1 MADISKIKLA
11 NGTTVTIKD
20 AQGRADMTTI
30 LGGHALEALGA
41 AAWKAVAANI
51 SGEGLV
57 DASVVKA
64 YVDSQVGQIHNF
76 DVVID
81 ADGTAAT
88 GPSVTA
94 SADTMYKIYLIPSA
108 DAAAG
113 GYIEYITIRSGA
125 EGAYT
130 YAWEAIGNTK
140 VSLSGYVPTTT
151 TIATIAL
158 DHNITVAELQAAL
171 KLGAMAYADK
181 ASGSTTIQTIDSITM
196 KPVTVAGN
204 AAVTSKAADAALTK
218 ANYTPAGT
226 IESDAIKG
234 GTVTVTLGDS
244 ATKTEA
250 SLSTTEFTPAGTIAA
265 KEGGSFS
272 ALKTATL
279 GEVETGGVQIEG
291 TVSAPAISLTAAEK
305 TFATG
310 LTGGKAA
317 TFFEGTFTPA
327 EIKAGFYTAGKAAT
341 WTGADYTAPSMGKA
355 STAKFASEGIVATV
369 GAKDSADEET
379 LIFSAA
385 GTSDA
390 VTAQGTFNAG
400 NVNFG
405 VFDGGS
411 ATVIDT
417 TKFSGGSK
425 AKDTFSPNELQSVAT
440 DTVSEV
446 SAAVLANAPVFTG
459 KSYSVATT
467 ADTALKDVA
476 FTATNS
482 ATIVNKVEYVKP
494 EVKSATFDG
503 EAATSTF
510 AGTEVKDAL
519 VTGVSYQKADA
530 TAAFSVAVTPETD
543 VITKTA
549 KTVDVEVTPVA
560 KGE

>member
-41 AAWKAVAANI
+41 AAWQAMAASI
-51 SGEGLV
+51 S
-57 DASVVKA
+57 DAGIADAATVKA

-81 ADGTAAT
+81 PTGTTA
-88 GPSVTA
+88 GPSVVA
-94 SADTMYKIYLIPSA
+94 SADTMYKIYLVPSE

-130 YAWEAIGNTK
+130 YTWEAIGNTK
-140 VSLSGYVPTTT
+140 VSLTGYVPTTT

-158 DHNITVAELQAAL
+158 DHNITVAELQTAL

-181 ASGSTTIQTIDSITM
+181 ASGSTTLQTIDSITM
-196 KPVTVAGN
+196 KEVTVAGN
-204 AAVTSKAADAALTK
+204 AAVTSKATDATLTK
-218 ANYTPAGT
+218 ANYTPAGKVT
-226 IESDAIKG
+226 GSAISDGSIN
-234 GTVTVTLGDS
+234 VTLKDS

-250 SLSTTEFTPAGTIAA
+250 TLSTSKFTPAGTIAA

-272 ALKTATL
+272 ALKTAAF
-279 GEVETGGVQIEG
+279 GAAEDGVQIEG
-291 TVSAPAISLTAAEK
+291 TVSAPAISLTAADK
-305 TFATG
+305 TVATG
-310 LTGGKAA
+310 LTGGKVASF
-317 TFFEGTFTPA
+317 TEGAFTPA
-327 EIKAGFYTAGKAAT
+327 AIQDGFYTAGKAAT
-341 WTGADYTAPSMGKA
+341 WTGADYTAPTMGEA
-355 STAKFASEGIVATV
+355 SKAKFASEGVT
-369 GAKDSADEET
+369 
-379 LIFSAA
+379 AA
-385 GTSDA
+385 IDAEDAECLTFTTAVTADA
-390 VTAQGTFNAG
+390 VTAQGAFDAG

-405 VFDGGS
+405 TFNGGS

-425 AKDTFSPNELQSVAT
+425 AADTFVANELQTAT
-440 DTVSEV
+440 TGKVSEV
-446 SAAVLANAPVFTG
+446 SAAALANAPVFTG
-459 KSYSVATT
+459 EKYAVATT

-482 ATIVNKVEYVKP
+482 ATIVDKVEYVKP
-494 EVKSATFDG
+494 EIDAATFTG
-503 EAATSTF
+503 TAATLGF
-510 AGTEVKDAL
+510 AGTEVVDAL
-519 VTGVSYQKADA
+519 VTGVSYDKADA

-549 KTVDVEVTPVA
+549 KTVEIEVSPVA

>member
-11 NGTTVTIKD
+11 NGTTVTLKD

-41 AAWKAVAANI
+41 AAWQAMAASI
-51 SGEGLV
+51 S
-57 DASVVKA
+57 DAGIADAATVKA

-81 ADGTAAT
+81 PAGTTT
-88 GPSVTA
+88 GPSVAA
-94 SADTMYKIYLIPSA
+94 SADTMYKIYLVPSA

-113 GYIEYITIRSGA
+113 GYIEYITIRSSA

-158 DHNITVAELQAAL
+158 DHNITVAELHTAL

-181 ASGSTTIQTIDSITM
+181 ASGSTTLQTIDSITM
-196 KPVTVAGN
+196 KEVTVAGN
-204 AAVTSKAADAALTK
+204 AAVTSKAADATLTK
-218 ANYTPAGT
+218 ANYTPAGKVT
-226 IESDAIKG
+226 GSAISDGSIN
-234 GTVTVTLGDS
+234 VTLKDS

-250 SLSTTEFTPAGTIAA
+250 TLSTSEFTPAGTIAA

-272 ALKTATL
+272 ALKTAAF
-279 GEVETGGVQIEG
+279 GASENGVQIEG
-291 TVSAPAISLTAAEK
+291 TVSAPAISLTAADK
-305 TFATG
+305 TFVTS
-310 LTGGKAA
+310 LTGGSAA
-317 TFFEGTFTPA
+317 SFNEGAFTPA
-327 EIKAGFYTAGKAAT
+327 AFQDGFYTAGTAAT
-341 WTGADYTAPSMGKA
+341 WTDKEYVAPTMGKA
-355 STAKFASEGIVATV
+355 TTGKFASEGIVADV
-369 GAKDSADEET
+369 GSGDDAET

-385 GTSDA
+385 GTADA
-390 VTAQGTFNAG
+390 VTAQGDFSAG
-400 NVNFG
+400 KVNFG
-405 VFDGGS
+405 NFNGGS

-417 TKFSGGSK
+417 TKFFGGSK
-425 AKDTFSPNELQSVAT
+425 ATDNFVPNVLQTAT
-440 DTVSEV
+440 TGKVSEV
-446 SAAVLANAPVFTG
+446 SAAALANAPVFTG
-459 KSYSVATT
+459 EKYAVATT

-482 ATIVNKVEYVKP
+482 ATIVDKVEYVKP
-494 EVKSATFDG
+494 EIDAATFTG
-503 EAATSTF
+503 TAATLGF
-510 AGTEVKDAL
+510 AGTEVVDAL
-519 VTGVSYQKADA
+519 VTGVKYDKADA

-549 KTVDVEVTPVA
+549 KTVEIEVSPVVKA
-560 KGE
+560 GE